1 MDVTG
6 TVRELAVQQ
15 HDAVILVAFGNLCS
29 QWVDGQP
36 LSLYLWQEAGS
47 AQTQQSGKDEGKT
60 LFHGKSFFLLWMEV
74 DARTTE
80 VYNSIVAKSVERR
93 RGIMG
98 G

>member
-60 LFHGKSFFLLWMEV
+60 FFLLWMEV

-80 VYNSIVAKSVERR
+80 VYNSIAAKSVERR
-93 RGIMG
+93 RRIMG